1 MYYQI
6 LLILAEN
13 FRNPMTQDRKQKKR
27 VVVSYKNLSPELQE
41 EIKKQYPNGYTD
53 RMLRIDKGPGDFF
66 YAIMLE
72 TEDISYLV
80 KVDVKVDEQVEEEEE
95 KDYYND
101 EIKDSDEQLIEDT
114 ADDEDE

>member
-1 MYYQI
+1 MA
-6 LLILAEN
+6 LAN
-13 FRNPMTQDRKQKKR
+13 KPKKR

-53 RMLRIDKGPGDFF
+53 SMLRIDKGPGDFF

-72 TEDISYLV
+72 TEDVSYLV
-80 KVDVKVDEQVEEEEE
+80 KVDVKVDDQLDEEED

-101 EIKDSDEQLIEDT
+101 DIKDTDDDQILAEELE
-114 ADDEDE
+114 DEDE

>member
-1 MYYQI
+1 MA
-6 LLILAEN
+6 LAN
-13 FRNPMTQDRKQKKR
+13 KPKKR

-53 RMLRIDKGPGDFF
+53 SMLRIDKDPGDFF

-72 TEDISYLV
+72 TDDVSYLV
-80 KVDVKVDEQVEEEEE
+80 KVDVKVDDQLDEEED

-101 EIKDSDEQLIEDT
+101 DIKD
-114 ADDEDE
+114 ADDDQIIAEELEDEDE

>member
-1 MYYQI
+1 MA
-6 LLILAEN
+6 LAN
-13 FRNPMTQDRKQKKR
+13 KPKKR

-53 RMLRIDKGPGDFF
+53 SMLRIDKGPGDFF

-72 TEDISYLV
+72 TEDVSYLV
-80 KVDVKVDEQVEEEEE
+80 KVDVKVDDQLDEEED

-101 EIKDSDEQLIEDT
+101 NIKDTDDDQIIAEELE
-114 ADDEDE
+114 DEDE